1 MPRNN
6 KNSTLDN
13 VLDRATPRNMLDW
26 SLQQDLDPSDFQ
38 SPSSQLCNITRWG
51 NTVAETAA
59 RNRPNSSTPR
69 KGKEEVCKKID
80 FNTPLS
86 PIRRKKNTSLLKKK
100 TVKATKSQSNSYKPT
115 TPKATTKETGYIFWL
130 KLLGLILFTL
140 GLGYLLYPTTLVI
153 ISSIGVKSAQLAQSA
168 TCSINTFRHSSS
180 ITRAFTSS
188 LASSC

>member
-26 SLQQDLDPSDFQ
+26 SLQQDLDPSNSHSPVNSSDFQ

-51 NTVAETAA
+51 HTVAETAA

-86 PIRRKKNTSLLKKK
+86 PIRRNNTSPLKKK
-100 TVKATKSQSNSYKPT
+100 TVKATKIQSNNHKRCRSKYLKQ
-115 TPKATTKETGYIFWL
+115 IFQ
-130 KLLGLILFTL
+130 G
-140 GLGYLLYPTTLVI
+140 
-153 ISSIGVKSAQLAQSA
+153 
-168 TCSINTFRHSSS
+168 
-180 ITRAFTSS
+180 
-188 LASSC
+188 